1 MFDEEEFSDSEY
13 GDEGTLDDDQ
23 SSERASQRISK
34 QIEKVNERI
43 SQPV

>member
-34 QIEKVNERI
+34 QIEKVNEHI